1 MAILFVTYSMVNITL
16 KFIFSCNSSYKVGFK
31 GEGSRDADP
40 PTELLYLFFPEIFK
54 ISFQI
59 FLISKLRLG
68 ALIGRSCLSSCLS
81 VSLLLKLR
89 ILLKLGN
96 VSRNFFLNRKVFQNQ
111 KTFKLQLG
119 ALISTPCWSVLKFS
133 NLQKNFQNFQKNFLN
148 IRKYFYIFRKSF
160 KILESKDM
168 VQNVKIWLLTHRLA
182 VGV

>member
-1 MAILFVTYSMVNITL
+1 MSDKKKFILLNKNQKLNLDSTANVYFSSSPLHFRFYIERLMWWNVQCIMAILFVTYSMVNITL

-31 GEGSRDADP
+31 GVGSRDADP
-40 PTELLYLFFPEIFK
+40 PTELLYLFFPKFFK

-96 VSRNFFLNRKVFQNQ
+96 VSRIFFLHRKDF
-111 KTFKLQLG
+111 
-119 ALISTPCWSVLKFS
+119 
-133 NLQKNFQNFQKNFLN
+133 
-148 IRKYFYIFRKSF
+148 
-160 KILESKDM
+160 
-168 VQNVKIWLLTHRLA
+168 
-182 VGV
+182 